1 MKVDWKTLCIA
12 MISSIV
18 ITTLFGLLLTT
29 VIFPHSPWDC
39 YSPSSKIS
47 MTFAEASNPTFNIHY
62 VPLSQIII
70 GAFLIG
76 VVLTLI
82 IYFAIILYKKQ
93 KGKNT

>member
-47 MTFAEASNPTFNIHY
+47 VTFAEACNPTFNIHY
-62 VPLSQIII
+62 VPLSQVIM

-76 VVLTLI
+76 AVLTMIL
-82 IYFAIILYKKQ
+82 YSVIILYKKQ
-93 KGKNT
+93 NGKNT